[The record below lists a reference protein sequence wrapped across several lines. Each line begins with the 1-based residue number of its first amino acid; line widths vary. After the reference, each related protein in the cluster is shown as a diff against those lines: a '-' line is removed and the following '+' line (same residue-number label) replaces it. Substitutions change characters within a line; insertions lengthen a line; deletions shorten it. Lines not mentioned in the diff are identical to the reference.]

1 MKILDGKH
9 LSDGFCSDSD
19 NVWLEVYC
27 VSAAVCLCHWWW
39 NVTVLS
45 IVVTVRHRRQHRI
58 SKQLMPLRHHAT
70 SATSCH
76 TAMIPKVTVKIIVI
90 VRVSICA
97 VGCLL
102 LREQFCT
109 VLSNMSSLVNFSHA
123 TFTIHY
129 AVHFIS
135 RVLQS
140 LLNPAIWLHHR
151 PLHGVV
157 SVRLQILLEGMF
169 QLCRWQ
175 QSQEGD
181 WARPHLVMWCDVCF
195 RKCLSPNTAEI
206 LGWSGWSNRSFVM
219 LFVTLSVPNI
229 LSNIAQ

>member
-1 MKILDGKH
+1 MSLVMKCYRIVDCSYRSKPPPAPHQQAAHATATPRDIGYK
-9 LSDGFCSDSD
+9 LSHGSDADSDSKD
-19 NVWLEVYC
+19 YC
-27 VSAAVCLCHWWW
+27 DCESEC
-39 NVTVLS
+39 
-45 IVVTVRHRRQHRI
+45 
-58 SKQLMPLRHHAT
+58 
-70 SATSCH
+70 
-76 TAMIPKVTVKIIVI
+76 
-90 VRVSICA
+90 ICA
-97 VGCLL
+97 VGCVL

-109 VLSNMSSLVNFSHA
+109 VLSNMLSSLVNFSHA